1 MSYKRL
7 ETLNDYRRFRQLLR
21 ARCRVCK
28 HVGDF
33 DPAAL
38 AHECLRRNQSIDIS
52 AIEARLR
59 CEECGARGPDVYPTD
74 IPTR

>member
-7 ETLNDYRRFRQLLR
+7 ETLNDYRRHRQLLR
-21 ARCRVCK
+21 ARCRECK
-28 HVGDF
+28 HVADF

-38 AHECLRRNQSIDIS
+38 VHECLRRNQSIAIS

-59 CEECGARGPDVYPTD
+59 CEKCGARGPFVYPTD
-74 IPTR
+74 LPAR